1 MLGFWFGPVI
11 VKNQQVAGTLGWWDP
26 ESYDCGSFVECREC
40 RPTIM
45 PHSPPFYRKLQMVHS
60 CIDVSFYQPNV
71 RGFLCNRWWLWL
83 STTDQCCVS
92 IDIIAKFSAVP
103 QCPQINNGRLFLF
116 LAWRGHRYCDHSFVK
131 DWAESGR
138 GMSHG
143 CVWPIQK
150 CLDICTILYPQF
162 DGFFLL
168 FCTVAHCCTIVLVL
182 LPNLNCRCF
191 ENGNLIHGSHWK
203 LHVSPWCS
211 SSFSLSALLA
221 WHTGKKNIFFLA
233 EVCFCSDMYVD
244 FPAESIKWSMGVIM
258 KSRQTKAKLGNIA
271 RKTGDIPHAIVLAYQ
286 YLPTKTRV
294 IVEVVLSITAPVGW
308 MNWDHCHGEFPEG
321 KFRFPH
327 FWLKQKVVKNP

>member
-45 PHSPPFYRKLQMVHS
+45 PHSPPFYRKLQMVHTR
-60 CIDVSFYQPNV
+60 IDVSFYQPNV
-71 RGFLCNRWWLWL
+71 RGFLCNWWWLWL

-92 IDIIAKFSAVP
+92 IDIIAKFSAIP

-116 LAWRGHRYCDHSFVK
+116 LAWRGRRYCDHSFVK

-221 WHTGKKNIFFLA
+221 WHTGKKTFFSCRSLLLFGHVRGFSGRVHQVKHGGNHEISPNKGQVRKHCQKNRWYSSCHRVGIFT
-233 EVCFCSDMYVD
+233 
-244 FPAESIKWSMGVIM
+244 II
-258 KSRQTKAKLGNIA
+258 
-271 RKTGDIPHAIVLAYQ
+271 
-286 YLPTKTRV
+286 YLPRPG
-294 IVEVVLSITAPVGW
+294 L
-308 MNWDHCHGEFPEG
+308 
-321 KFRFPH
+321 
-327 FWLKQKVVKNP
+327 L